1 VTRLGDV
8 TFAHESDVLVA
19 RLTGELDM
27 SNAEDIGS
35 AVLDATPNDAVGVIL
50 DLSGVQYLDSAGI
63 YVVFGM
69 RSRLRARGQS
79 LRINVPGGSPV
90 DDALRLAGVQR
101 HVEVVDTV
109 ERGIE
114 ELQASEATESEPT

>member
-8 TFAHESDVLVA
+8 TFKREGDVLVA

-35 AVLDATPNDAVGVIL
+35 AVLDATPHDAVGVIV

-79 LRINVPGGSPV
+79 LRLNIPSGSPV

-114 ELQASEATESEPT
+114 ELQAGEASDPASI

>member
-8 TFAHESDVLVA
+8 TFARESDVLVA

-35 AVLDATPNDAVGVIL
+35 AVLEATPHDAVGVIL

-79 LRINVPGGSPV
+79 LRLNIPGGSPV

-101 HVEVVDTV
+101 HVEVVETV
-109 ERGIE
+109 EQGIE
-114 ELQASEATESEPT
+114 ELQEGEASDPASL